1 MPAPTPAKIFL
12 GLVLI
17 NAPVGAQV
25 RDTAATKAS
34 VLAADRNLARAAS
47 RTGAEAFLRALE
59 PGAAVLIP
67 DQPILKGPAGSRAA
81 FLARYGAPSSY
92 TWVPTHAVASR
103 DGRLAC
109 TFGYSSFTNARDSAR
124 AIRRGTYLTCW
135 RRDAGGAWRVAGPQR
150 ADSPPATPAFADSTW
165 LPGGPHSAT
174 VSIGTRALAA
184 SIDADSLFAM
194 MGEELAGPGPA
205 FAKYAAEDA
214 MLVGGE
220 EFPRGPEGMAAA
232 FATYSADRV
241 ITWRPMRGFGAGS
254 GGLAFT
260 VGHSVS
266 GPRPGKTGP
275 SIPQK
280 YFSVWRQEPDGSWLY
295 IFDLGSSRPSQAA
308 N

>member
-1 MPAPTPAKIFL
+1 MPTLMPAKISL
-12 GLVLI
+12 ALVLI
-17 NAPVGAQV
+17 TAPAGAQT

-34 VLAADRNLARAAS
+34 VLAADRNLAKAVARS
-47 RTGAEAFLRALE
+47 GGEAFLRALE

-67 DQPILKGPAGSRAA
+67 EQPILKGPAGSRSA
-81 FLARYGAPSSY
+81 FIARYGAPSTYS
-92 TWVPTHAVASR
+92 WAPTHAVASR

-109 TFGYSSFTNARDSAR
+109 TFGYSSFTSARDSAR

-135 RRDAGGAWRVAGPQR
+135 RRDGSGTWRVAGTQR

-174 VSIGTRALAA
+174 VSIGSGALSAA
-184 SIDADSLFAM
+184 IDADSLFAV

-214 MLVGGE
+214 LIVGGDD
-220 EFPRGPEGMAAA
+220 FPRGPEGMAAA
-232 FATYSADRV
+232 FATYSPDRV
-241 ITWRPMRGFGAGS
+241 ITWRPMRGLGAGS

-280 YFSVWRQEPDGSWLY
+280 YFSVWRQDPDGRWLF
-295 IFDLGSSRPSQAA
+295 IFDLGTSRPGQ
-308 N
+308 

>member
-1 MPAPTPAKIFL
+1 MPSHTPAKIFL
-12 GLVLI
+12 LLFLVA
-17 NAPVGAQV
+17 APAGAQT

-67 DQPILKGPAGSRAA
+67 DQPILKGAAGSRAA

-92 TWVPTHAVASR
+92 SWAPAHAVASR

-124 AIRRGTYLTCW
+124 AARRGTYLTCW
-135 RRDAGGAWRVAGPQR
+135 RRDTGGAWRVAGTQR
-150 ADSPPATPAFADSTW
+150 GDSPESTPAFADSSW

-184 SIDADSLFAM
+184 SIDADSLFAI

-232 FATYSADRV
+232 FATYSPDRV

-280 YFSVWRQEPDGSWLY
+280 YFSVWRQEPDGRWLY
-295 IFDLGSSRPSQAA
+295 IFDLGSSRPSP
-308 N
+308 

>member
-1 MPAPTPAKIFL
+1 MPTLQLSALLLAAVLLAAPAE
-12 GLVLI
+12 
-17 NAPVGAQV
+17 AQV

-34 VLAADRNLARAAS
+34 VLAADRNLAQAVARS
-47 RTGAEAFLRALE
+47 GAEAFIRALE

-67 DQPILKGPAGSRAA
+67 GQPVLKGPAGSRSA
-81 FLARYGAPSSY
+81 FLARYGSPSSY
-92 TWVPTHAVASR
+92 SWAPTHAVASR

-109 TFGYSSFTNARDSAR
+109 TFGYSSFTNSRDTVR
-124 AIRRGTYLTCW
+124 AVRRGTYLTCW
-135 RRDAGGAWRVAGPQR
+135 RRYAGGEWRVAGTQR
-150 ADSPPATPAFADSTW
+150 ADSPPAAPAFADSSW

-174 VSIGTRALAA
+174 VSKGVRPLAE
-184 SIDADSLFAM
+184 SIEADSLFAM
-194 MGEELAGPGPA
+194 MGAELAGPGPA

-214 MLVGGE
+214 LLVGGE

-232 FATYSADRV
+232 FATYSPDRV

-280 YFSVWRQEPDGSWLY
+280 YFSVWRQEPDGRWLY
-295 IFDLGSSRPSQAA
+295 IFDLGSSRPPE
-308 N
+308 